1 MSISGV
7 VGALLATAI
16 SIPLLAA
23 TSPSLPTF
31 SEDNVRATIKI
42 LSSDE
47 FGGRAPGSP
56 GEKLTTDYISAK
68 FKEYGLAPADHG
80 SYLQAV
86 PLKQITADPHTTLD
100 IGGGPAPLAFA
111 YGTDMIVS
119 TPRPEASVALDR
131 SPLVFAGYG
140 IVAPEYQWN
149 DYAGLD
155 VKGKTVVV
163 LVNDP
168 GYATGDPKLFDGKA
182 MTYYGRWTYK
192 YEEAARQGAAGIL
205 IVHETGPAGYPW
217 EVVQGSWSGPLEEL
231 PPGKAYQPAITG
243 WITHDA
249 AERLFSAAGLKF
261 DQLARAAAM
270 RGFKPVP
277 LKLTAS
283 IDLKNTVRDIVSH
296 NVVAMVKGTSRP
308 DEALVYSAH
317 WDHLGTHTV
326 NGETEIF
333 HGAVDNGSGIA
344 GLLELARVY
353 AAAPPPAR
361 SVLFIAT
368 TCEEQNLLGAEY
380 YAEHPLF
387 PLKDT
392 VGDMNMDVLDTY
404 GRTRD
409 LTVRGRFMSGL
420 DTALATQAKALDL
433 ALSPDSQPEKG
444 YYFRADHF
452 AFAKVGVPALSV
464 ALGTDYVDR
473 PAGWG
478 LAQQQDYVSHRY
490 HKPADVYDP
499 NWDLDGMIQQL
510 DLLYLTGHSLVEGG
524 AWPAWNPGSPFAA
537 ERKAQG
543 RP

>member
-1 MSISGV
+1 MSNSRFI
-7 VGALLATAI
+7 GALLGIACFVPLIAI
-16 SIPLLAA
+16 AGQ
-23 TSPSLPTF
+23 SLPQF
-31 SEDNVRATIKI
+31 NQGDIRATIKM
-42 LSSDE
+42 LASDG

-56 GEKLTTDYISAK
+56 GERLTTDYISGK
-68 FKEYGLAPADHG
+68 FKEYGLLPANHG

-86 PLKQITADPHTTLD
+86 PLKQITADPNTTL
-100 IGGGPAPLAFA
+100 IITGSPEPLSFA
-111 YGTDMIVS
+111 YGTQMIVT
-119 TPRPEASVALDR
+119 TPRPEAQVALDH
-131 SPLVFAGYG
+131 SALVFAGYG
-140 IVAPEYQWN
+140 IVAPEYGWN

-231 PPGKAYQPAITG
+231 PPGKEYQPAITG
-243 WITHDA
+243 WITHDS
-249 AERLFSAAGLKF
+249 AEKLFAAAGLNF
-261 DQLARAAAM
+261 DTLAHSAAV

-296 NVVAMVKGTSRP
+296 NVVAMIKGRSHP
-308 DEALVYSAH
+308 GEVVVYSAH
-317 WDHLGTHTV
+317 WDHLGTHIV
-326 NGETEIF
+326 DGKTEIF

-353 AAAPPPAR
+353 AAASRPVR

-380 YAEHPLF
+380 YAAHPLL

-392 VGDMNMDVLDTY
+392 VADMNMDVLDTY

-420 DTALATQAKALDL
+420 DAALAVQAKTLGL
-433 ALSPDSQPEKG
+433 TLSPDSQPEKG

-452 AFAKVGVPALSV
+452 AFAKAGVPALSI
-464 ALGTDYVDR
+464 ALGTDYVGR
-473 PAGWG
+473 PADWG
-478 LAQQQDYVSHRY
+478 LVQQQAYVSQRY
-490 HKPADVYDP
+490 HKPADVYDSS
-499 NWDLDGMIQQL
+499 WDLSGMVQQL
-510 DLLYLTGHSLVEGG
+510 DVLYLTGRRLAEGSI
-524 AWPAWNPGSPFAA
+524 WPAWNPGSPFAA